1 MEKAGLKDPHASAV
15 VSGEVVANHVEHLA
29 NRSEPEEGWPVLH
42 RVHRFERFRL
52 TQLPLDWFAPSQLNE
67 PVSPSLVGHYARERA
82 DTAPAIAVDGED
94 RTIIDGFHRFQA
106 ARQRGDAFIL
116 AYVGE
121 KPVAAW
127 QPWEKLSDEAQ
138 SVRPGAPK
146 ASLSRLPRP

>member
-15 VSGEVVANHVEHLA
+15 VSSEVVANHVEHLA

-52 TQLPLDWFAPSQLNE
+52 TRLPLDWFDQSQREE
-67 PVSPSLVGHYARERA
+67 PVSDSLVSHYAQAPAR
-82 DTAPAIAVDGED
+82 TAPAIAVDGKD

-106 ARQRGDAFIL
+106 ARQRGDTFIL

-121 KPVAAW
+121 KPVAGW
-127 QPWEKLSDEAQ
+127 VPWESLSEEQ
-138 SVRPGAPK
+138 QNVRPG
-146 ASLSRLPRP
+146 SVVVRVSRAPRP